1 MADSYAKPKTTLYML
16 TPNKIDRATGMYCI
30 LMVGGGG
37 PGPVGLGSGLGG
49 NQGGG
54 WTALEP

>member
-1 MADSYAKPKTTLYML
+1 
-16 TPNKIDRATGMYCI
+16 MYCI